1 MTAEQV
7 EARLADLVAFQCCLL
22 GLRGVAPDFSEET
35 IWQTLAAFL
44 REQYGFDRVNF
55 VRSDGMELAPSTA
68 ASDESDEQI
77 PDVELSV
84 WIERRLEGRLQ
95 IRGTELSPERRE
107 QIELLLDE
115 ASAIAAEG
123 RFRRASAEALRE
135 ARIKAEAASRAKSML
150 LANMSH
156 EIRTPMN
163 GIIGMTQL
171 ALQTPLSPVQREYLE
186 TVESSAGSLLRIL
199 DDILDYSRAES
210 GKLQIVA
217 SDFDLRNC
225 VAAVL
230 DGFAVAARE
239 RGLALLLDIDDAIPA
254 WLVGDDARLR
264 QVLGNLVGNALK
276 FTDSGEVWV
285 QARLKSETD
294 GVSLVHLLVA
304 DTGIGI
310 PREKQ
315 ELVFAPFEQADTSIA
330 RKFGGTGL
338 GLAIVSNLVQLM
350 GGRVWVESP
359 WTPRGSKTAIEGTA
373 FHVVLPFRTGKP
385 THGTDPAETSKG
397 LHALRILLAEDNM
410 VNRKL
415 AQRLLEHQGHHVM
428 AAEDGQEALRMLE
441 RNPVDVVLM
450 DVQMPGMDGLE
461 ATRTI
466 REREA
471 GGGKHLPI
479 VALTA
484 HAMAGD
490 REECLAAGMDA
501 YVSKPIQVRELL
513 RVLQELAGTEAEPY

>member
-1 MTAEQV
+1 
-7 EARLADLVAFQCCLL
+7 
-22 GLRGVAPDFSEET
+22 
-35 IWQTLAAFL
+35 
-44 REQYGFDRVNF
+44 
-55 VRSDGMELAPSTA
+55 
-68 ASDESDEQI
+68 
-77 PDVELSV
+77 
-84 WIERRLEGRLQ
+84 
-95 IRGTELSPERRE
+95 
-107 QIELLLDE
+107 
-115 ASAIAAEG
+115 
-123 RFRRASAEALRE
+123 
-135 ARIKAEAASRAKSML
+135 
-150 LANMSH
+150 MSH